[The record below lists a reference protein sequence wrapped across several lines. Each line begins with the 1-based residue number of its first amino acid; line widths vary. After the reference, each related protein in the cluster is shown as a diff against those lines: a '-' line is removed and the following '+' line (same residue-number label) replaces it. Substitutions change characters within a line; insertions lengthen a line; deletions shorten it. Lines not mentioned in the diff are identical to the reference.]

1 MKELISNE
9 KRTVLIVSHSIETI
23 KGLCDEVLWLNE
35 GEVMMKGTVEEVLP
49 KYKKF
54 MKL

>member
-9 KRTVLIVSHSIETI
+9 KRTVLIVSHSLDTI
-23 KGLCDEVLWLNE
+23 KSLCDKVLWLND
-35 GEVMMKGTVEEVLP
+35 GEVMMLGSVNDVLP
-49 KYKKF
+49 KYKKY